1 MWVRA
6 SSNLEPC
13 AKTDPD
19 VSQNASNADKSAPN
33 VRRFI
38 FVLDLITGNLRQ
50 KNGKEWLM
58 AQPAKRRTGETGK
71 THQRTQ
77 DPITGKPK
85 KQVSALQKKK
95 TIAVGLKK
103 SNLLKLLGS
112 PFFMSVTLI
121 HPPEVRSVS
130 AIPPP
135 KHTIPRCR
143 ITGCLDCQVLHPF
156 VVFGM
161 SIRKSK

>member
-1 MWVRA
+1 
-6 SSNLEPC
+6 
-13 AKTDPD
+13 
-19 VSQNASNADKSAPN
+19 
-33 VRRFI
+33 
-38 FVLDLITGNLRQ
+38 
-50 KNGKEWLM
+50 M
-58 AQPAKRRTGETGK
+58 AQPAKRRTSKTGK

-85 KQVSALQKKK
+85 IQVRALQKKK
-95 TIAVGLKK
+95 PTAVGLKK